1 VVATDA
7 LIQLT
12 GDTLPADAH
21 TVSYEAREF
30 ISRPFE
36 VDVEFYTEDTAFD
49 VSKCLRKSLVLTL
62 VNAEGGTRYFHG
74 LVERAEYVDFDG
86 SRLYFKVALKP
97 ALTALAHREG
107 CRIFQE
113 TNIVDVVKTIFKD
126 AGIADDKVEWALFQD
141 YESREF
147 IVQYRES
154 ELNFVHRLFED
165 DGIFYF
171 FRHTP
176 DGHKMVISDDAEI
189 FAKNDDAP
197 EVHFAM
203 SQGLLTGGEPIEE
216 FVRTRALRNT
226 DVRLRDYDFEKPQ
239 LSPEGNQGGED
250 NRVLAY
256 YEFPGNF
263 VKGNVGKRR
272 ALARLRELRR
282 DADTCHGRSQAIGMR
297 VGVPFDVEGASHA
310 FLNGEFVT
318 TELRT
323 WGEQRHA
330 DETKNF
336 VCKNE
341 FSGIPS
347 GSPFAAPR
355 TAKRPRI
362 HGIQSAVVMGP
373 AAEQEGI
380 HCDKYGRIKVHFM
393 WDRVGQL
400 DDKASCWLRTEQLIT
415 GGTMVLP
422 RLSWEVAV
430 AFFNGDPDQPFCLG
444 RIYNG
449 EQTAP
454 YALPGAK
461 ATGTIKSHST
471 PGGGG
476 HNEMSLADSGGSQ
489 GYGVH
494 AQKDFNTT
502 IGHDKNETIAVDETH
517 TVNTN
522 MKTEVG
528 SNETVVIGSNQEI
541 TVGAN
546 HSNKV
551 KGSQTVTVGA
561 VETFNTTHNY
571 VENSGGSRTYTVGAN
586 MTTIA
591 NGLATEAKSGITRTV
606 GAAQLVGSVA
616 AIADNIG
623 GSYTETI
630 GAVKLIVCKGVVS
643 EAVGGM
649 KTQTCAAAEL
659 HLVSGN
665 FQTQA
670 KMVTH
675 LIGGLH
681 YEKVT
686 GDYSIKA
693 KLIALIGAT
702 GTFKGGSSELKLGG
716 GPVLIK
722 GSKVVAKTAMLVK
735 LGGALKMGA

>member
-7 LIQLT
+7 LIELS
-12 GDTLPADAH
+12 GDTLPGDAH
-21 TVSYEAREF
+21 VVRYEAREY

-36 VDVEFYTEDTAFD
+36 VDVEFFTEDTGFD
-49 VSKCLRKSLVLTL
+49 VAKCLRKSVLLTL
-62 VNAEGGTRYFHG
+62 VDMNGETRHFHG
-74 LVERAEYVDFDG
+74 LVERAEYADFDG
-86 SRLYFKVALKP
+86 TRLYFVIALRP
-97 ALTALAHREG
+97 ALAALAHREG

-113 TNIVDVVKTIFKD
+113 KSIIHVIKEVLEG
-126 AGIADDKVEWALFQD
+126 AGVGEKVEWALFHD
-141 YESREF
+141 YESRDY

-165 DGIFYF
+165 DGLFYF

-176 DGHKMVISDDAEI
+176 DGHKMIVSDDVEV
-189 FAKNDDAP
+189 FAKNADAP

-203 SQGLLTGGEPIEE
+203 SQGLLAMGDPILE
-216 FVRTRALRNT
+216 FTRTRALRNT
-226 DVRLRDYDFEKPQ
+226 NVLLRDYDFEKPQ
-239 LSPEGNQGGED
+239 VQPKAEKKAED
-250 NRVLAY
+250 KYPLDF
-256 YEFPGNF
+256 YEFPGGF
-263 VKGNVGKRR
+263 TKGKAGDRR

-282 DADTCHGRSQAIGMR
+282 DADTCHGRSHSIGMR
-297 VGVPFDVEGASHA
+297 VGVPFDVEGASHS

-318 TELRT
+318 TELRS
-323 WGEQRHA
+323 WGEQRH
-330 DETKNF
+330 EQKEKNF
-336 VCKNE
+336 VCNNE
-341 FSGIPS
+341 FSGIPK

-355 TAKRPRI
+355 TAMRPRI
-362 HGIQSAVVMGP
+362 HGIQTAVVMGP
-373 AAEQEGI
+373 SAEEEGI
-380 HCDKYGRIKVHFM
+380 HTDKYGRVKVHFF

-400 DDKASCWLRTEQLIT
+400 NDKATCWLRTEQLIT
-415 GGTMVLP
+415 GGSMILP

-430 AFFNGDPDQPFCLG
+430 AFFNGDPDQPYCLG

-449 EQTAP
+449 EKTVP
-454 YALPGAK
+454 YALPGAN

-471 PGGGG
+471 PGGAG
-476 HNEMSLADSGGSQ
+476 HNEMKLSDTGGSQ
-489 GYGVH
+489 GFAIH
-494 AQKDFNTT
+494 AQKDHNTT

-517 TVNTN
+517 TVKVN
-522 MKTEVG
+522 MQSTVG
-528 SNETVVIGSNQEI
+528 SNETI

-546 HSNKV
+546 QNIDVGANLSQKV

-571 VENSGGSRTYTVGAN
+571 VENCGGSRTYTVGAN

-591 NGLATEAKSGITRTV
+591 NALATEAKSGITRTI

-623 GSYTETI
+623 GSYTENI

-649 KTQTCAAAEL
+649 KTLTCAAAEL

-670 KMVTH
+670 KTVTH

-681 YEKVT
+681 YEKVG

-693 KLIALIGAT
+693 PMITLLGAT
-702 GTFKGGSSELKLGG
+702 GTFKGGDSELKLGG
-716 GPVLIK
+716 GPIVIK
-722 GSKVVAKTAMLVK
+722 GSKIAVK
-735 LGGALKMGA
+735 GALMIKMGAALKMGA